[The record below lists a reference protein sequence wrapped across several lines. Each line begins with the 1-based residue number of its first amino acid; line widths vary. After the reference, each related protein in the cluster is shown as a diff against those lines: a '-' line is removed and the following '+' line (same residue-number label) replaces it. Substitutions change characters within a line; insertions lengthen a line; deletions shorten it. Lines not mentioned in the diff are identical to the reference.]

1 MGFIKNIDNRKHIL
15 IIVGAGGLGVA
26 FLGIRDWLVP
36 PSIHYESMPQW
47 SSSPHALLGGVKQLH
62 EISYP
67 NNEAERA
74 ADREL
79 VQRHSEEAC
88 KSIDLGRLSKEVM
101 SNDVMANILTHL
113 TEPVVPHYAN
123 QDGKAA
129 SYFLRL
135 CELRTPTYEVAG
147 ELYGERKVDVDV
159 LEVLT

>member
-1 MGFIKNIDNRKHIL
+1 
-15 IIVGAGGLGVA
+15 
-26 FLGIRDWLVP
+26 
-36 PSIHYESMPQW
+36 MPQW
-47 SSSPHALLGGVKQLH
+47 SPHALFGGVKQLH
-62 EISYP
+62 EMSCP

-88 KSIDLGRLSKEVM
+88 NSFDLGRFSKEVM

-113 TEPVVPHYAN
+113 TELVVPHYAN

-135 CELRTPTYEVAG
+135 WEFRTPTYEVEG
-147 ELYGERKVDVDV
+147 ELCGERRYMC
-159 LEVLT
+159 

>member
-1 MGFIKNIDNRKHIL
+1 MGFIKNVDNRKHIL
-15 IIVGAGGLGVA
+15 IIIGAGGLGVA
-26 FLGIRDWLVP
+26 FWGVLDWLVP
-36 PSIHYESMPQW
+36 PSIPYESMPQW
-47 SSSPHALLGGVKQLH
+47 SPHALLGGVKQLYK
-62 EISYP
+62 ISYP

-135 CELRTPTYEVAG
+135 WELWTPTYEVF
-147 ELYGERKVDVDV
+147 
-159 LEVLT
+159 